1 MLEYVIEE
9 GGFMKKIP
17 RRAGVILFALVMI
30 IFISVGVL
38 FVNMNQEDTTENIRY
53 NVVKENQ
60 PLMAT
65 YVGSISIEQSSDE
78 YKEYQINIKKG
89 IKVGDYAISED
100 QTFSKYIQAKGP
112 NREET
117 LTDSSERIVTHYA
130 YALLLSGD
138 ILETTENNQ
147 KTYRIVNAQITYNC
161 IPVVSTN
168 NGQTLEIANLGK
180 TKTKK
185 VSLND
190 FTSALKSLDN
200 RNEILAW

>member
-1 MLEYVIEE
+1 
-9 GGFMKKIP
+9 MKKIP
-17 RRAGVILFALVMI
+17 RRAGVILFAFAMI
-30 IFISVGVL
+30 VFISVGVL
-38 FVNMNQEDTTENIRY
+38 FANMNQGDTNENISY
-53 NVVKENQ
+53 TVVKENQ

-89 IKVGDYAISED
+89 TKIGDYEISED

-112 NREET
+112 NGEET
-117 LTDSSERIVTHYA
+117 LTEDSERIVTHYA

-138 ILETTENNQ
+138 VLETTENNQ
-147 KTYRIVNAQITYNC
+147 KTYSIVNAQITYNC

-180 TKTKK
+180 TETKK

-190 FTSALKSLDN
+190 FTSALKSLDH